1 MCTKGVRSCTER
13 SRKEQS
19 LGGRHCRCVVNK
31 ELIGEP
37 GRRRHKHKAGQ
48 QASMEVQQLAGASPG
63 GVEIK
68 TS

>member
-1 MCTKGVRSCTER
+1 MCKEGVRSCTER
-13 SRKEQS
+13 RAEEQS

-37 GRRRHKHKAGQ
+37 GRRRSEHKAGQ
-48 QASMEVQQLAGASPG
+48 QACMEFQQLAGASPG